1 MRIDLF
7 NSTASEIAS
16 DKDPKQI
23 SGQTSAGSGSGAVS
37 AEDRTTL
44 VSDSTSVDSL
54 VNAAL
59 NSPAVRQDKVDN
71 LRVAVNGGHYPL
83 VPSDIATSILD
94 EQA

>member
-16 DKDPKQI
+16 EKDPKQVG
-23 SGQTSAGSGSGAVS
+23 GQTSAGPGAVS

-44 VSDSTSVDSL
+44 VSDSTSVGSL
-54 VNAAL
+54 VSAAL
-59 NSPAVRQDKVDN
+59 SSPAIRQDKVDS
-71 LRVAVNGGHYPL
+71 LRAAVNGGQYPL
-83 VPSDIATSILD
+83 DPGKIATSILD